1 MYRKDSTGWIKHMD
15 FIILDLICLQVA
27 FVLAYA
33 LSGYGVNPYQLILY
47 RNMAVF
53 MEVADL
59 VVLFAMGTLKNV
71 LKRGYYK
78 DFVVTAQHGVILGA
92 CLLLY
97 LFMWRYSLIR
107 LRKLLLSDLVKKIMS
122 MQFPILEHF
131 KYRI

>member
-1 MYRKDSTGWIKHMD
+1 MYRKDSTGWIKHVD

-33 LSGYGVNPYQLILY
+33 LSGYGVNPYRLILY

-71 LKRGYYK
+71 LKR
-78 DFVVTAQHGVILGA
+78 
-92 CLLLY
+92 
-97 LFMWRYSLIR
+97 
-107 LRKLLLSDLVKKIMS
+107 
-122 MQFPILEHF
+122 E
-131 KYRI
+131 